1 MPYPD
6 GTLTTDEHVAE
17 ALQLTEW
24 AQPDEDVD
32 PGVSIAQAIRGL
44 THAVLALVANQE
56 DRRAEGRG
64 W

>member
-6 GTLTTDEHVAE
+6 GTMTTDEHVAKAEHLATHSGAGFSKYAFVIE
-17 ALQLTEW
+17 A
-24 AQPDEDVD
+24 
-32 PGVSIAQAIRGL
+32 INGL

-56 DRRAEGRG
+56 SRRTSGSG